1 MPSVGPG
8 VQEIRV
14 HTDMEHR
21 VFYIAKFEEGV
32 YILHAFEKRTRKTP
46 RRDIEL
52 ARHRLREV
60 IRQRRA
66 QEAGRK

>member
-32 YILHAFEKRTRKTP
+32 YILHAFEKRARKTP

-52 ARHRLREV
+52 ARLRLREV